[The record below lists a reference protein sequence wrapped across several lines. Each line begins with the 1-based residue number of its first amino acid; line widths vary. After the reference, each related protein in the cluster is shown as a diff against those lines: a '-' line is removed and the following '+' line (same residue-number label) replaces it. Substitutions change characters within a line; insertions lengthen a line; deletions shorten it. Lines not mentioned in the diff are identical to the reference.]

1 MLPDVSADEVK
12 ARRAA
17 ASSRLVQAHQRSIA
31 ATRSTPGSRLTPPEP
46 ARTTQRT
53 RITEPNS
60 RRFGHEDFEDLS
72 RSRWLFFGECQ
83 CAIPGQRAD
92 ALWSQRKMVAL
103 QAEAQAHFAILL
115 AEICPKT
122 APPLRVY
129 CTFDHITGRGPTG
142 ALAEFSSIAAA
153 EKALAACR
161 MANAGNHKPPK
172 ILWRQCGFAELP
184 SFTKA
189 NSRGYGRDM
198 QRPGMRVDQVVQE
211 GVQPSRLAQLRRG
224 QKVASVAA
232 FAASLLGL
240 AHLVLYVFTPGSR
253 PSWLGRSRRH
263 GVEARVALSGF
274 LSAHPLEFPGL
285 LLASS
290 AVTGACEAAAQVNC
304 GRNYR
309 SLYISLAIAGLC
321 YIFDESAVAQ
331 QIRAV
336 ASTGTTG
343 ALFIVAYVVYSC
355 LDWLSNGISISEVF
369 LGVRATRKLG
379 LPQPWKAAEPNGVR
393 LLPKLYA
400 IAEGSVFNPH
410 ASSDSTWVLEPAPTE
425 QQVGHTVHLEVPELQ
440 RQVGWLELQLRQPEI
455 LKSRASQESWMFPVA
470 IRSQLLGRETCA
482 EVLHLP
488 ARLTKNGKYGLKLA
502 KRGDHLWRII
512 EIMPEGTVH
521 EHNEANP
528 QETLRENDLILKIN
542 GEDADIRILETAE
555 DGAQVEV
562 TVLRMPRS
570 VAPPPYAFGV
580 KPACPPCGALAA
592 YFPCSQ
598 LWTSFAQISS
608 RISSRPE
615 QLSSPEAAQLN
626 KGVGFWAWSALL
638 EAALLGVLCSSWAR
652 HLGYSGPGVAFSGL
666 ATAALA
672 AAPACVVL
680 AASFMGWSRSESAL
694 VELTRARPQQPW
706 ERLGRYDLEK
716 LEGLYLDGITKYYS
730 EFYDRCTTHFSV
742 LLKQVRLEKAG
753 SKVLRYCRADIQ
765 KLVCQAQA
773 LDSILPSVLAKLLKL
788 LLCHAK
794 VVEETQESVV
804 PVNDVEEKPPATR
817 VAAEEQVGKLDAPV
831 LRTRTRSSIAV
842 GSPESKAESEPM
854 APSPVVEVQAV
865 VEDVETNPATKEIT
879 EPPET
884 QKEAEEAEPPN
895 SEQPKVEQREEEPN
909 DEEFKDE
916 SKMESKE
923 QYEAEA
929 KKDKESEGRIS

>member
-1 MLPDVSADEVK
+1 
-12 ARRAA
+12 
-17 ASSRLVQAHQRSIA
+17 
-31 ATRSTPGSRLTPPEP
+31 
-46 ARTTQRT
+46 
-53 RITEPNS
+53 
-60 RRFGHEDFEDLS
+60 
-72 RSRWLFFGECQ
+72 
-83 CAIPGQRAD
+83 
-92 ALWSQRKMVAL
+92 
-103 QAEAQAHFAILL
+103 
-115 AEICPKT
+115 
-122 APPLRVY
+122 
-129 CTFDHITGRGPTG
+129 
-142 ALAEFSSIAAA
+142 
-153 EKALAACR
+153 
-161 MANAGNHKPPK
+161 
-172 ILWRQCGFAELP
+172 
-184 SFTKA
+184 
-189 NSRGYGRDM
+189 
-198 QRPGMRVDQVVQE
+198 MRVDQVVQE

-263 GVEARVALSGF
+263 GVEAR
-274 LSAHPLEFPGL
+274 EFPGL

-290 AVTGACEAAAQVNC
+290 AVTGACEAAAQVMD
-304 GRNYR
+304 RLDSPMR
-309 SLYISLAIAGLC
+309 
-321 YIFDESAVAQ
+321 SAVAQ

-343 ALFIVAYVVYSC
+343 ALFIVAYVVPEPKSPA
-355 LDWLSNGISISEVF
+355 LEFWEAPMPAEVF

-455 LKSRASQESWMFPVA
+455 LKSRASQEAWMFPVA

-615 QLSSPEAAQLN
+615 QLSSPEDTVLVKYNRGGALQASSLPFVG
-626 KGVGFWAWSALL
+626 GVHL
-638 EAALLGVLCSSWAR
+638 EEHDCKI
-652 HLGYSGPGVAFSGL
+652 P
-666 ATAALA
+666 
-672 AAPACVVL
+672 CVV
-680 AASFMGWSRSESAL
+680 E
-694 VELTRARPQQPW
+694 
-706 ERLGRYDLEK
+706 
-716 LEGLYLDGITKYYS
+716 
-730 EFYDRCTTHFSV
+730 
-742 LLKQVRLEKAG
+742 
-753 SKVLRYCRADIQ
+753 
-765 KLVCQAQA
+765 
-773 LDSILPSVLAKLLKL
+773 
-788 LLCHAK
+788 
-794 VVEETQESVV
+794 
-804 PVNDVEEKPPATR
+804 
-817 VAAEEQVGKLDAPV
+817 
-831 LRTRTRSSIAV
+831 
-842 GSPESKAESEPM
+842 
-854 APSPVVEVQAV
+854 
-865 VEDVETNPATKEIT
+865 
-879 EPPET
+879 
-884 QKEAEEAEPPN
+884 
-895 SEQPKVEQREEEPN
+895 
-909 DEEFKDE
+909 
-916 SKMESKE
+916 
-923 QYEAEA
+923 
-929 KKDKESEGRIS
+929 